1 MTEPGAS
8 ALTFSEFTA
17 TAATAQPVAPGTPPR
32 QLELPPGEQSFAF
45 SVDRDLTKLVTLSY
59 AGSRVTVRVRFADD
73 VVVEDHSAT
82 IAGVAEPRLTVDDHG
97 IAVSWRAPLI
107 PGLNWPQTRH
117 SRRF

>member
-1 MTEPGAS
+1 VTEPGAS

-17 TAATAQPVAPGTPPR
+17 TAAAAQPVAPGTPPR

-59 AGSRVTVRVRFADD
+59 AGSRVSVRVRFADD
-73 VVVEDHSAT
+73 AVVEDRSAR
-82 IAGVAEPRLTVDDHG
+82 IDGAAEPRLTVDDHG
-97 IAVSWRAPLI
+97 IALSWRAPLI
-107 PGLNWPQTRH
+107 PGLNWPQTRR